1 MFDCICLIINVTYF
15 NYIVETKKTEQ
26 YMRFIICVLFCL
38 SLPLSA
44 QTLNFDTLEN
54 LKIRNVGPANMSG
67 RITSIDVVTAN
78 PKIIYVGA
86 ASGGVWK
93 SENGG
98 SSWIAVFDDQPTQNI
113 GAVAIQQSNPDVI
126 WVGTGEGNPRNSMNL
141 GEGIFKSIDGGTSW
155 EFMGLKATKT
165 IHRIIID
172 PNDHNTIYVG
182 AMGDPFSKNE
192 HRGLYKTIDGGENWT
207 KILYSNT
214 SSGIADLVM
223 DKSNPKKIFAA
234 LYDHHRTPY
243 SFVSGGKGSGL
254 FVTEDAGTTWTA
266 IGPDQGF
273 PEGELGRIG
282 IAIAPTNPDR
292 IYAKVEAKKNVLTR
306 SDDGG
311 STWIVIN
318 ENPKFTNNRP
328 FYFQDLAVD
337 TADEDR
343 LYNIYQPLSVSYN
356 GGKTFDTTPM
366 IPADET
372 KGIHADFHAMW
383 INPKDAQHMIIGGDG
398 GLGISHDHGTS
409 WYFPESIPVAQL
421 YHVNVDY
428 ETPFNVYAGM
438 QDNGNWSGPAYT
450 WKRGGIRT
458 LYWQYLVGGDGFYIA
473 PDKEDDRFGYG
484 TSQNGDLYRY
494 DKLTG
499 YYQSIAPQSSPTKA
513 PLRFNWNAGFAKDPD
528 DEKTAYYGSQFVH
541 KTEDKGATWRVISP
555 DLSTDNSKHQ
565 KDDYGGL
572 TLDVSGAENYNSI
585 LSLEPSYLNKDLL
598 WAGTDDGQIHLTQDG
613 GKTWENLTD
622 RINGLPTESWIA
634 RIHASRYN
642 EGTAWI
648 VVNNYRKGD
657 YAPYLFKTE
666 DYGASW
672 SQIVQEGDVVGY
684 ALSFIQDPVEKNLL
698 FLGTENGLWVS
709 INKGGDWTQVKN
721 GFPSVSTMDLVIQE
735 KESALVVGTFGR
747 AIWILDDLL
756 SLRAIVSNK
765 VNQKIT
771 ALPLNEV
778 VQVKGLFIAPPGNIW
793 SGFHTTFEG
802 ENRVFQKAE
811 IPVFINDLPK
821 ETDSIAVNI
830 RNPNGK
836 LINTVSAT
844 DLKKGLN
851 YIVWK
856 LDEKKAYLKG
866 SWINEETRGIPVLPG
881 DYSLEILYQDETAT
895 ASLTV
900 VTDPRFELE
909 KDVDEQL
916 YTYQKSINNQVKRL
930 VQLMNTLDAW
940 EKKTYEIMEQL
951 QQENAANKKHIRK
964 VEAFKAKIQAFKLSV
979 RDRPLDRQLG
989 AWQSKYTTPYSAT
1002 KQALKAAKSRV
1013 TIPSNQ
1019 DWQRIERAK
1028 NLIDALKKEL
1038 DQFKNNEWLVFMNM
1052 NQ

>member
-1 MFDCICLIINVTYF
+1 
-15 NYIVETKKTEQ
+15 
-26 YMRFIICVLFCL
+26 MRFLTFMLLCFGL
-38 SLPLSA
+38 SLNS
-44 QTLNFDTLEN
+44 QTLNFDTLQN

-98 SSWIAVFDDQPTQNI
+98 SAWTPIFDDQPTQNI

-141 GEGIFKSIDGGTSW
+141 GAGIFKSSDGGRSW
-155 EFMGLKATKT
+155 KFMGLKATKT

-172 PNDHNTIYVG
+172 PNDHNTVYVG
-182 AMGDPFSKNE
+182 AMGDPFTENE
-192 HRGLYKTIDGGENWT
+192 HRGLYKTIDGGENWI
-207 KILYSNT
+207 KVLYSNT
-214 SSGIADLVM
+214 SSGVADLVM

-234 LYDHHRTPY
+234 LYEHHRTPY

-254 FVTEDAGTTWTA
+254 YISEDSGESWNI
-266 IGPDQGF
+266 IGPEQGF

-282 IAIAPTNPDR
+282 IAIAPSNPNR
-292 IYAKVEAKKNVLTR
+292 IYAKVEAKKNVLYR

-311 STWIVIN
+311 STWIVVN
-318 ENPKFTNNRP
+318 ENSKFTNNRP

-337 TADEDR
+337 TADADR
-343 LYNIYQPLSVSYN
+343 LYSIYQPLSVSYN

-398 GLGISHDHGTS
+398 GLGISYDHGKS
-409 WYFPESIPVAQL
+409 WYFPENIPVAQL

-473 PDKEDDRFGYG
+473 PDKENDRFGYG

-513 PLRFNWNAGFAKDPD
+513 PLRFNWNAGFAKDPAD
-528 DEKTAYYGSQFVH
+528 GKIAYYGSQFVH
-541 KTEDKGATWRVISP
+541 KTEDKGATWSVISP

-585 LSLEPSYLNKDLL
+585 LSLEPSHLNKDLL
-598 WAGTDDGQIHLTQDG
+598 WAGTDDGQVHLTQDG
-613 GKTWENLTD
+613 GKKWENLTK
-622 RINGLPTESWIA
+622 RIDGLPTESWIA
-634 RIHASRYN
+634 KIHASRYD
-642 EGTAWI
+642 ESTAWI

-666 DYGASW
+666 DYGANW
-672 SQIVQEGDVVGY
+672 SRMVHEGDVNGY

-698 FLGTENGLWVS
+698 FLGTENGLWIS
-709 INKGGDWTQVKN
+709 INKGDDWTQFKN

-747 AIWILDDLL
+747 AIWVLDDLL
-756 SLRAIVSNK
+756 SLRAIISNK
-765 VNQKIT
+765 ANQKLT

-802 ENRVFQKAE
+802 KNRVFQKAK
-811 IPVFINDLPK
+811 IPVFVKDIPK
-821 ETDSIAVNI
+821 EKDSITVNI
-830 RNPNGK
+830 RDPKGE
-836 LINTVSAT
+836 LINTVTAT

-851 YIVWK
+851 YVVWK
-856 LDEKKAYLKG
+856 LDEKKAYLQG

-881 DYSLEILYQDETAT
+881 DYTLEILYQDETA
-895 ASLTV
+895 ASIIKV
-900 VTDPRFELE
+900 VPDPRFDLE
-909 KDVDEQL
+909 KDVDKQL
-916 YTYQKSINNQVKRL
+916 YLYQKSINQQVTRL
-930 VQLMNTLDAW
+930 AHLMNTLDDW
-940 EKKTYEIMEQL
+940 EKKTNERIEQL
-951 QQENAANKKHIRK
+951 QKENSTSKKHIRK
-964 VEAFKAKIQAFKLSV
+964 ASAFKTKIQTYKLSV

-989 AWQSKYTTPYSAT
+989 AWQSKKTTPYSAT

-1013 TIPSNQ
+1013 KMPSKQ

-1028 NLIDALKKEL
+1028 NLIDVLKKEL
-1038 DQFKNNEWLVFMNM
+1038 DQFENNEWQVFMNM

>member
-1 MFDCICLIINVTYF
+1 
-15 NYIVETKKTEQ
+15 
-26 YMRFIICVLFCL
+26 
-38 SLPLSA
+38 
-44 QTLNFDTLEN
+44 
-54 LKIRNVGPANMSG
+54 
-67 RITSIDVVTAN
+67 
-78 PKIIYVGA
+78 
-86 ASGGVWK
+86 
-93 SENGG
+93 
-98 SSWIAVFDDQPTQNI
+98 
-113 GAVAIQQSNPDVI
+113 
-126 WVGTGEGNPRNSMNL
+126 
-141 GEGIFKSIDGGTSW
+141 
-155 EFMGLKATKT
+155 
-165 IHRIIID
+165 
-172 PNDHNTIYVG
+172 
-182 AMGDPFSKNE
+182 
-192 HRGLYKTIDGGENWT
+192 
-207 KILYSNT
+207 
-214 SSGIADLVM
+214 
-223 DKSNPKKIFAA
+223 
-234 LYDHHRTPY
+234 
-243 SFVSGGKGSGL
+243 
-254 FVTEDAGTTWTA
+254 
-266 IGPDQGF
+266 
-273 PEGELGRIG
+273 
-282 IAIAPTNPDR
+282 
-292 IYAKVEAKKNVLTR
+292 
-306 SDDGG
+306 
-311 STWIVIN
+311 
-318 ENPKFTNNRP
+318 
-328 FYFQDLAVD
+328 
-337 TADEDR
+337 
-343 LYNIYQPLSVSYN
+343 
-356 GGKTFDTTPM
+356 
-366 IPADET
+366 
-372 KGIHADFHAMW
+372 
-383 INPKDAQHMIIGGDG
+383 
-398 GLGISHDHGTS
+398 
-409 WYFPESIPVAQL
+409 
-421 YHVNVDY
+421 
-428 ETPFNVYAGM
+428 
-438 QDNGNWSGPAYT
+438 
-450 WKRGGIRT
+450 
-458 LYWQYLVGGDGFYIA
+458 
-473 PDKEDDRFGYG
+473 
-484 TSQNGDLYRY
+484 
-494 DKLTG
+494 
-499 YYQSIAPQSSPTKA
+499 
-513 PLRFNWNAGFAKDPD
+513 
-528 DEKTAYYGSQFVH
+528 
-541 KTEDKGATWRVISP
+541 
-555 DLSTDNSKHQ
+555 
-565 KDDYGGL
+565 
-572 TLDVSGAENYNSI
+572 
-585 LSLEPSYLNKDLL
+585 
-598 WAGTDDGQIHLTQDG
+598 
-613 GKTWENLTD
+613 
-622 RINGLPTESWIA
+622 
-634 RIHASRYN
+634 
-642 EGTAWI
+642 
-648 VVNNYRKGD
+648 
-657 YAPYLFKTE
+657 
-666 DYGASW
+666 
-672 SQIVQEGDVVGY
+672 
-684 ALSFIQDPVEKNLL
+684 
-698 FLGTENGLWVS
+698 
-709 INKGGDWTQVKN
+709 
-721 GFPSVSTMDLVIQE
+721 MDLVIQE